1 MLFEFSALLLTF
13 PSIRLASSQ
22 LTTSHRTTA
31 ESEAPDFRRRSAR
44 DDAAPHYAR
53 LMLCTTTYPNA
64 ASMAEAS
71 AGAYAG
77 ADPYG
82 TTSLG
87 PAGCFVGE
95 PGVGTPTLTTSSS
108 TSSATSSPK
117 SSLISS
123 TSSSTSSNSSSTT
136 MRVMTTAKMTSPAI
150 SHTFI
155 SATVSAASSNGTIF
169 SDGSASSHHR
179 KKFTGIVCGG
189 LAAGILAAG
198 VLWFTGRR
206 WKSWT
211 RGSRHSIREQWDE
224 KHLSD
229 HDSTFS
235 PGTSVNPDG
244 SNCSGSGSLNKL
256 CASKHIFRD
265 HKPDER
271 HSISPSASP
280 TAPRSVEDL
289 DLGITQVTEYERTHY
304 TIVNPDPT
312 LATTWGGLE
321 RSGLVLLG
329 ADNPLTDRALTALST
344 ISSEANSLIPNNQS
358 SHLDDS
364 TYNPCPPPTK
374 YRYFACRPPCADSPE
389 RAWNA
394 LPRTP
399 PENRLLNGQ
408 ESTTDTCHGSNSTT
422 DLYRGLN
429 KNSRYSSPPW
439 AYMSPEEAI
448 SGGWRNLTPP
458 NEMTG

>member
-1 MLFEFSALLLTF
+1 MLFEFSALFLTVA
-13 PSIRLASSQ
+13 SIRLASSK
-22 LTTSHRTTA
+22 LTTSHRTKA

-44 DDAAPHYAR
+44 DDAASHYAR

-108 TSSATSSPK
+108 TSSPTSSPK
-117 SSLISS
+117 SSLISSPTSS

-136 MRVMTTAKMTSPAI
+136 MSVMTTAKMTSPAI

-179 KKFTGIVCGG
+179 KKFIAIVCGG
-189 LAAGILAAG
+189 LAAAILAAG
-198 VLWFTGRR
+198 VPWFARRR
-206 WKSWT
+206 WKRWT

-244 SNCSGSGSLNKL
+244 SNCSGSGITKQAL
-256 CASKHIFRD
+256 CIK
-265 HKPDER
+265 
-271 HSISPSASP
+271 
-280 TAPRSVEDL
+280 
-289 DLGITQVTEYERTHY
+289 TH
-304 TIVNPDPT
+304 
-312 LATTWGGLE
+312 
-321 RSGLVLLG
+321 
-329 ADNPLTDRALTALST
+329 LS
-344 ISSEANSLIPNNQS
+344 
-358 SHLDDS
+358 
-364 TYNPCPPPTK
+364 
-374 YRYFACRPPCADSPE
+374 RPQA
-389 RAWNA
+389 R
-394 LPRTP
+394 
-399 PENRLLNGQ
+399 
-408 ESTTDTCHGSNSTT
+408 
-422 DLYRGLN
+422 
-429 KNSRYSSPPW
+429 
-439 AYMSPEEAI
+439 
-448 SGGWRNLTPP
+448 
-458 NEMTG
+458 